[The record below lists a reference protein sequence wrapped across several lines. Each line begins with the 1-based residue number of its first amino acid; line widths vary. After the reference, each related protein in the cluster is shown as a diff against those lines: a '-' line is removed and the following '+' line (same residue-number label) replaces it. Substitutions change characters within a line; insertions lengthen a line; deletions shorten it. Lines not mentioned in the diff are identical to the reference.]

1 MKYRILFL
9 ALLSGLFFVACDDD
23 DPVEMK
29 TGELEIQFSLE
40 YDGEP
45 VTYFDPYYYED
56 SLLMGFSRV
65 NFYLADLEI
74 GDRMLEEITFLDFES
89 ASEPGSSMSS
99 LRMTFDD
106 IEAGAYSGMSFGIG
120 VPDRFN
126 DGVPADYAA
135 DHPLSLVSEYWA
147 GWDSYIFAK
156 YEGNLDL
163 TGDGMRETGFSFHM
177 GGEGVYRTLSAS
189 GLPLTIEEDETTT
202 IRVVMELKEIFK
214 IGENEFLNLRENQ
227 GSHNADDIDF
237 MRQWSDNYARAFRIE
252 I

>member
-9 ALLSGLFFVACDDD
+9 ALLSGLFFVACEDD
-23 DPVEMK
+23 DPIEAK
-29 TGELEIQFSLE
+29 TGTLEVEFALE

-74 GDRMLEEITFLDFES
+74 GDRLLEEITFLDFEA
-89 ASEPGSSMSS
+89 ASEPGSSMSG

-106 IEAGAYSGMSFGIG
+106 IEEGAYSELSFGIG

-126 DGVPADYAA
+126 DGVPADYPPEN
-135 DHPLSLVSEYWA
+135 PLSLVSEYWA
-147 GWDSYIFAK
+147 GWNSYIFAK

-177 GGEGVYRTLSAS
+177 GGEGVYRSLSAS
-189 GLPLTIEEDETTT
+189 GLPLTIEDGETTT

-214 IGENEFLNLRENQ
+214 ISENEYVNLRENQ
-227 GSHNADDIDF
+227 GSHNSDDIDF
-237 MRQWSDNYARAFRIE
+237 MKRWSDNYGDAIRIE
-252 I
+252 L